1 MKRLAWGL
9 CALWLAI
16 TAVTVAVAI
25 GDEDRFGLILAPA
38 LAGFAVVGALIAS
51 RHQGNA
57 IGWLLLA
64 FAIVF
69 SLANA
74 IEAYV
79 ETHAA
84 PAPLWLWLDDWVS
97 DIWIALVGVWI
108 PLLFPDGR
116 LPSGRWRPVAW
127 FGTAAFATGI
137 LAKAF
142 GDRMLDTSVPG
153 TVPNPYALPGAAGDL
168 LAALVVPAQ
177 VAYAP
182 AALGATVAL
191 GARLR
196 HARGVER
203 QQLKWFAYVGALTLF
218 ALLLAAMSLA
228 DPERLGDTV
237 GTVGWFAFLMLVLVG
252 MPVAIGSVDPALPAL
267 RHRRRHQPHAGL
279 RRADG
284 DARRDLHR
292 QCAAARPH
300 PRAVQRRDR
309 GLDAR
314 RRRAVPA
321 GAGPDPARGRPAL
334 LPPPLRRRT
343 HARRVRR
350 AAARRARPRGA
361 PARARERR
369 GGDGAAGA
377 RLAVAAGGR
386 AVKAWLIW
394 GGSLV
399 VVLATMVLLAL
410 GAGHSTPSDSFG
422 LSGFGGVAFAIA
434 ALAFATVGA
443 LVVARVP
450 GNPIGP
456 VFCLTGAILAVGDF
470 VFQYADRALYITPG
484 ELPGGNAAAWL
495 QNFGLPPAFGL
506 LGVALLLFPDGRL
519 PSRRWRPALWLALAG
534 IGLNMLGYALR
545 PGPLDEPFAVVI
557 NPLGVPGTFGLMD
570 ALSGFGWMFM
580 GASVA
585 LAAAATP
592 IRLARARGLER
603 AQLKWLALA
612 TAITGVAVVS
622 DVISYFV
629 GAEGIGAVRDVVLAL
644 GFAVFPLAAGA
655 AILRYRLYDIDVV
668 INRTLV
674 YGALTATLGG
684 DLPRARAAA
693 WAWRSAAPAS
703 RSRSRRSRWR
713 RCSARRAARI
723 QAAVDRRFYRR
734 RYDAAQTLEAFGST
748 PARRGRPRGR
758 AGSSS
763 RRGPRHRAAR
773 ACLAV
778 ARPRNDSRT
787 HGP

>member
-9 CALWLAI
+9 CALWLAL
-16 TAVTVAVAI
+16 TAVTLALAM
-25 GDEDRFGLILAPA
+25 GDEDSFGLIIAPG

-51 RHQGNA
+51 RHPRNA

-69 SLANA
+69 SLTIA

-79 ETHAA
+79 ATHAA
-84 PAPLWLWLDDWVS
+84 STRLGLWLDDWVS
-97 DIWIALVGVWI
+97 DVWIALVCVWI

-116 LPSGRWRPVAW
+116 LPSRRWRPVAW

-137 LAKAF
+137 LARAF
-142 GDRMLDTSVPG
+142 GDRILDTSVPG

-168 LAALVVPAQ
+168 LAALAVPAQ

-182 AALGATVAL
+182 AALGAIVAL
-191 GARLR
+191 VARLR

-218 ALLLAAMSLA
+218 ALLLAAVSLA

-237 GTVGWFAFLMLVLVG
+237 GNIGWFAFLMLVLVG
-252 MPVAIGSVDPALPAL
+252 LPLAIGTSIL
-267 RHRRRHQPHAGL
+267 RHRLFDIDVVINRTLVYGALTATLGATYLGSVLVLGLTLGQSNVAIALSTLAVAALFRPARTRIQHAVDRRFYRRRYDAG
-279 RRADG
+279 RT
-284 DARRDLHR
+284 
-292 QCAAARPH
+292 
-300 PRAVQRRDR
+300 
-309 GLDAR
+309 LDAF
-314 RRRAVPA
+314 
-321 GAGPDPARGRPAL
+321 GGRLRDELDLEAL
-334 LPPPLRRRT
+334 Q
-343 HARRVRR
+343 
-350 AAARRARPRGA
+350 
-361 PARARERR
+361 RELVSVVGR
-369 GGDGAAGA
+369 DGAARA
-377 RLAVAAGGR
+377 RLAVAAGWR

-410 GAGHSTPSDSFG
+410 GAGHATPSDSFG

-506 LGVALLLFPDGRL
+506 LGVALLLFPEGRL

-545 PGPLDEPFAVVI
+545 PGPLDEPFAVVT

-570 ALSGFGWMFM
+570 AMSGFGWMFM

-629 GAEGIGAVRDVVLAL
+629 GAEGIGALRDVVLAL

-674 YGALTATLGG
+674 YGALTATLAATYLGLVLLVG
-684 DLPRARAAA
+684 LAVGRSGLAVAVSTLAVAALFRPARG
-693 WAWRSAAPAS
+693 
-703 RSRSRRSRWR
+703 
-713 RCSARRAARI
+713 RI

-734 RYDAAQTLEAFGST
+734 RYDAAQTLEAFGARLRDEVDLEAVGLALHAAVRDT
-748 PARRGRPRGR
+748 VQPAHRLPLAPARAP
-758 AGSSS
+758 
-763 RRGPRHRAAR
+763 
-773 ACLAV
+773 
-778 ARPRNDSRT
+778 
-787 HGP
+787 